1 MACIWRH
8 NLQKLMLIL
17 LINQMHSGSEVLFVW
32 LPADYWPT
40 FTDTNLFITTHVI
53 KIISILIIKILI
65 IKIMIIKA

>member
-17 LINQMHSGSEVLFVW
+17 VINQFHSGSEVLFVW

-40 FTDTNLFITTHVI
+40 FTDTNLFIIIHII
-53 KIISILIIKILI
+53 KIISILIIKIHL
-65 IKIMIIKA
+65 IKIRIIKA